1 MARRVTRVPLF
12 LNTGD
17 VETIPDDEIKAIL
30 RAADDII
37 ASGGRALLG
46 KILKGSRDKSIL
58 EHELDKSPMYGY
70 YKNLT
75 LEQIG
80 YRVDWMIKN
89 KYFRIEYDGR
99 LPLLIY
105 SYTGWEI
112 EKQTYIDELFE
123 QFCQDV
129 KDHTA
134 TVVPRLK
141 GTHRDVAIGVIEK
154 IALTRDK
161 DLIPLLEYW
170 RSGEVKKV
178 RALIT
183 QAINE
188 IRSGRIEPADE
199 K

>member
-1 MARRVTRVPLF
+1 MGRRVSRVTFDLD
-12 LNTGD
+12 TGD
-17 VETIPDDEIKAIL
+17 VETIPEDEIKAIL

-37 ASGGRALLG
+37 SSGGRALLG
-46 KILKGSRDKSIL
+46 KILKGSRDKTIL

-99 LPLLIY
+99 LPLLVY
-105 SYTGWEI
+105 SFTGWEI

-123 QFCQDV
+123 QFYQDV

-141 GTHRDVAIGVIEK
+141 DTRRDIAIGIIEK
-154 IALTRDK
+154 IALTKDK
-161 DLIPLLEYW
+161 NLIPLLEYW

-183 QAINE
+183 EAIHE
-188 IRSGRIEPADE
+188 IRTAKTDP
-199 K
+199 

>member
-1 MARRVTRVPLF
+1 MGRRVSRVTFDLD
-12 LNTGD
+12 TGD
-17 VETIPDDEIKAIL
+17 VETIPEDEIRAIL

-37 ASGGRALLG
+37 SSGGRALLG
-46 KILKGSRDKSIL
+46 KILKGSRDKTIL

-70 YKNLT
+70 YKDLT

-80 YRVDWMIKN
+80 HRVDWMIKN

-99 LPLLIY
+99 LPLLVY
-105 SYTGWEI
+105 SFTGWEI

-123 QFCQDV
+123 QFYQDV

-141 GTHRDVAIGVIEK
+141 DTHRDIAIGIIEK
-154 IALTRDK
+154 IALTKDK
-161 DLIPLLEYW
+161 NLIPLLEYW

-183 QAINE
+183 EAIHE
-188 IRSGRIEPADE
+188 IRTAKTDP
-199 K
+199 

>member
-1 MARRVTRVPLF
+1 MGRRVSRVTFDLD
-12 LNTGD
+12 TGD
-17 VETIPDDEIKAIL
+17 VETIPEDEIKAIL

-37 ASGGRALLG
+37 SSGGRALLG
-46 KILKGSRDKSIL
+46 KILKGSRDKTIL

-99 LPLLIY
+99 LPLLVY
-105 SYTGWEI
+105 SFTGWEI

-123 QFCQDV
+123 QFYQDV

-141 GTHRDVAIGVIEK
+141 DTRRDIAIGIIEK
-154 IALTRDK
+154 IALTKDK
-161 DLIPLLEYW
+161 NLIPLLEYW
-170 RSGEVKKV
+170 RSGEVKKI

-183 QAINE
+183 EAIHE
-188 IRSGRIEPADE
+188 IRTAKTDP
-199 K
+199 

>member
-1 MARRVTRVPLF
+1 MGRRVTRVAFDLD
-12 LNTGD
+12 TGD
-17 VETIPDDEIKAIL
+17 VETIPEDEIKAIL

-37 ASGGRALLG
+37 SSGGRALLG
-46 KILKGSRDKSIL
+46 KILKGSRDKTIL

-70 YKNLT
+70 YKDLT

-80 YRVDWMIKN
+80 HRVDWMIKN

-99 LPLLIY
+99 LPLLVY
-105 SYTGWEI
+105 SFTGWEI

-123 QFCQDV
+123 QFYQDV

-141 GTHRDVAIGVIEK
+141 DTHRDIAIGIIEK
-154 IALTRDK
+154 IALTKDK
-161 DLIPLLEYW
+161 NLIPLLEYW

-183 QAINE
+183 EAIHE
-188 IRSGRIEPADE
+188 IRTAKTDP
-199 K
+199 

>member
-1 MARRVTRVPLF
+1 MGRRVSRVTFDLD
-12 LNTGD
+12 TGD
-17 VETIPDDEIKAIL
+17 VETIPEDEIKAIL

-37 ASGGRALLG
+37 SSGGRALLG
-46 KILKGSRDKSIL
+46 KILKGSRDKTIL

-99 LPLLIY
+99 LPLLVY
-105 SYTGWEI
+105 SFTGWEI

-123 QFCQDV
+123 QFYQDV

-141 GTHRDVAIGVIEK
+141 DTRRDIAIGIIEK
-154 IALTRDK
+154 IALTKDK
-161 DLIPLLEYW
+161 NLIPLLEYW
-170 RSGEVKKV
+170 RSGELKKV

-183 QAINE
+183 EAIHE
-188 IRSGRIEPADE
+188 IRTAKTDP
-199 K
+199 

>member
-1 MARRVTRVPLF
+1 MGRRVTRVAFDLD
-12 LNTGD
+12 TGD
-17 VETIPDDEIKAIL
+17 VETIPEDEIKAIL

-37 ASGGRALLG
+37 SSGGRALLG
-46 KILKGSRDKSIL
+46 KILKGSRDKTIL

-99 LPLLIY
+99 LPLLVY
-105 SYTGWEI
+105 SFTGWEI

-123 QFCQDV
+123 QFYQDV

-141 GTHRDVAIGVIEK
+141 DTHRDIAIGIIEK
-154 IALTRDK
+154 IALTKDK
-161 DLIPLLEYW
+161 NLIPLLEYW

-183 QAINE
+183 EAIHE
-188 IRSGRIEPADE
+188 IRTAKTDP
-199 K
+199 

>member
-1 MARRVTRVPLF
+1 MGRRVSRVTFDLD
-12 LNTGD
+12 TGD
-17 VETIPDDEIKAIL
+17 VETIPEDEIKAIL

-37 ASGGRALLG
+37 SSGGRALLG
-46 KILKGSRDKSIL
+46 KILKGSRDKTIL

-99 LPLLIY
+99 LPLLVY
-105 SYTGWEI
+105 SFTGWEI

-123 QFCQDV
+123 QFYQDV

-141 GTHRDVAIGVIEK
+141 DTHRDIAIGIIEK
-154 IALTRDK
+154 IALTKDK
-161 DLIPLLEYW
+161 NLIPLLEYW

-183 QAINE
+183 EAIHE
-188 IRSGRIEPADE
+188 IRTAKTDP
-199 K
+199 

>member
-1 MARRVTRVPLF
+1 MGRRVTRVAFDLD
-12 LNTGD
+12 TGD
-17 VETIPDDEIKAIL
+17 VETIPEDEIKAIL

-37 ASGGRALLG
+37 SSGGRALLG
-46 KILKGSRDKSIL
+46 KILKGSRDKTIL

-70 YKNLT
+70 YKDLT

-80 YRVDWMIKN
+80 HRVDWMIKN
-89 KYFRIEYDGR
+89 EYFRIEYDGR
-99 LPLLIY
+99 LPLLVY
-105 SYTGWEI
+105 SFTGWEI

-123 QFCQDV
+123 QFYQDV

-141 GTHRDVAIGVIEK
+141 DTHRDIAIGIIEK
-154 IALTRDK
+154 IALTKDK
-161 DLIPLLEYW
+161 NLIPLLEYW

-183 QAINE
+183 EAIHE
-188 IRSGRIEPADE
+188 IRTAKTDP
-199 K
+199 

>member
-1 MARRVTRVPLF
+1 MGRRVTRVAFDLD
-12 LNTGD
+12 TGD
-17 VETIPDDEIKAIL
+17 VETIPEDEIKAIL

-37 ASGGRALLG
+37 SSGGRPLLG
-46 KILKGSRDKSIL
+46 KILKGSRDKTIL

-70 YKNLT
+70 YKDLT

-99 LPLLIY
+99 LPLLVY
-105 SYTGWEI
+105 SFTGWEI

-123 QFCQDV
+123 QFYQDV

-141 GTHRDVAIGVIEK
+141 DTHRDIAIGIIEK
-154 IALTRDK
+154 IALTKDK
-161 DLIPLLEYW
+161 NLIPLLEYW

-183 QAINE
+183 EAIHE
-188 IRSGRIEPADE
+188 IRTAKTDP
-199 K
+199 

>member
-1 MARRVTRVPLF
+1 MGRRVSRVTFDLD
-12 LNTGD
+12 TGD
-17 VETIPDDEIKAIL
+17 VETIPEDEIKAIL

-37 ASGGRALLG
+37 SSGGRALLG
-46 KILKGSRDKSIL
+46 KILKGSRDKTIL

-99 LPLLIY
+99 LPLLVY
-105 SYTGWEI
+105 SFTGWEI

-123 QFCQDV
+123 QFYQDV

-141 GTHRDVAIGVIEK
+141 DTHRDIAIGIIEK
-154 IALTRDK
+154 IALTKDK
-161 DLIPLLEYW
+161 NLIPLLEYW
-170 RSGEVKKV
+170 RSGEVKKI

-183 QAINE
+183 EAIHE
-188 IRSGRIEPADE
+188 IRTAKTDP
-199 K
+199 

>member
-1 MARRVTRVPLF
+1 MGRRVTRVAFDLD
-12 LNTGD
+12 TGD
-17 VETIPDDEIKAIL
+17 VETIPEDEIKAIL

-37 ASGGRALLG
+37 SSGGRALLG
-46 KILKGSRDKSIL
+46 KILKGSRDKTIL

-99 LPLLIY
+99 LPLLVY
-105 SYTGWEI
+105 SFTGWEI

-123 QFCQDV
+123 QFYQDV

-141 GTHRDVAIGVIEK
+141 DTRRDIAIGIIEK
-154 IALTRDK
+154 IALTKDK
-161 DLIPLLEYW
+161 NLIPLLEYW

-183 QAINE
+183 EAIHE
-188 IRSGRIEPADE
+188 IRTAKTDP
-199 K
+199 

>member
-1 MARRVTRVPLF
+1 MGRRVSRVTFDLD
-12 LNTGD
+12 TGD
-17 VETIPDDEIKAIL
+17 VETIPEDEIRAIL

-37 ASGGRALLG
+37 SSGGRALLG
-46 KILKGSRDKSIL
+46 KILKGSRDKTIL

-70 YKNLT
+70 YKDLT

-80 YRVDWMIKN
+80 HRVDWMIKN
-89 KYFRIEYDGR
+89 EYFRIEYDGR
-99 LPLLIY
+99 LPLLVY
-105 SYTGWEI
+105 SFTGWEI

-123 QFCQDV
+123 QFYQDV

-141 GTHRDVAIGVIEK
+141 DTHRDIAIGIIEK
-154 IALTRDK
+154 IALTKDK
-161 DLIPLLEYW
+161 NLIPLLEYW

-183 QAINE
+183 EAIHE
-188 IRSGRIEPADE
+188 IRTAKTDP
-199 K
+199 

>member
-1 MARRVTRVPLF
+1 MGRRVSRVTFDLD
-12 LNTGD
+12 TGD
-17 VETIPDDEIKAIL
+17 VETIPEDEIKAIL

-37 ASGGRALLG
+37 SSGGRALLG
-46 KILKGSRDKSIL
+46 KILKGSRDKTIL

-80 YRVDWMIKN
+80 YRIDWMIKN

-99 LPLLIY
+99 LPLLVY
-105 SYTGWEI
+105 SFTGWEI

-123 QFCQDV
+123 QFYQDV

-141 GTHRDVAIGVIEK
+141 DTRRDIAIGIIEK
-154 IALTRDK
+154 IALTKDK
-161 DLIPLLEYW
+161 NLIPLLEYW
-170 RSGEVKKV
+170 RSGEVKKI

-183 QAINE
+183 EAIHE
-188 IRSGRIEPADE
+188 IRTAKTDP
-199 K
+199 

>member
-1 MARRVTRVPLF
+1 MGRRVSRVPFDLD
-12 LNTGD
+12 TGD
-17 VETIPDDEIKAIL
+17 VETIPEDEVRAIL

-37 ASGGRALLG
+37 SSGGRALLG
-46 KILKGSRDKSIL
+46 KILKGSRDKTIL

-70 YKNLT
+70 YKDLT

-99 LPLLIY
+99 LPLLVY
-105 SYTGWEI
+105 SFTGWEI

-129 KDHTA
+129 KGHTA

-141 GTHRDVAIGVIEK
+141 DTHRDIAIGIIEK
-154 IALTRDK
+154 IALTKDK
-161 DLIPLLEYW
+161 NLIPLLEYW
-170 RSGEVKKV
+170 RSGEVKNI
-178 RALIT
+178 RALISE
-183 QAINE
+183 AIDE
-188 IRSGRIEPADE
+188 IRTAKTDP
-199 K
+199 

>member
-1 MARRVTRVPLF
+1 MGRRVTRVAFDLD
-12 LNTGD
+12 TGD
-17 VETIPDDEIKAIL
+17 VETIPEDEIKAIL

-37 ASGGRALLG
+37 SSGGRALLG
-46 KILKGSRDKSIL
+46 KILKGSRDKTIL

-99 LPLLIY
+99 LPLLVY
-105 SYTGWEI
+105 SFTGWEI

-123 QFCQDV
+123 QFYQDV

-141 GTHRDVAIGVIEK
+141 DTRRDIAIGIIEK
-154 IALTRDK
+154 IALTKDK
-161 DLIPLLEYW
+161 NLIPLLEYW
-170 RSGEVKKV
+170 RSGEVKKI

-183 QAINE
+183 EAIHE
-188 IRSGRIEPADE
+188 IRTAKTDP
-199 K
+199 